1 MRKIACLFVALLLC
15 MSMAVPAFA
24 AENAFVPSIPEKDGP
39 EFSYGEDE
47 EGKPTIGMIVDNDD
61 KLVDHIYEGCLII
74 TSIAKVK
81 DSDKIPEDA
90 RQELLK
96 VYEQLKDGSMKVPY
110 DKISTDLDPDKMV
123 IRELVDLSWLCDE
136 HDEMLDGEGNSLK
149 LTFKMGVE
157 SGTDVYVMT
166 FVDGE
171 WKPIKSVVN
180 NGDGTITCVFEE
192 ICPVLFAVERDGEAV
207 PPQTGDNANLTL
219 WIVVL
224 AVSVAAMAAVLI
236 YRGKASQ
243 KSR

>member
-47 EGKPTIGMIVDNDD
+47 EGKPTVGVLTDKDGNVIGYVYEDC
-61 KLVDHIYEGCLII
+61 LVI

-110 DKISTDLDPDKMV
+110 DKISADLDPDKMV